1 VNNFGEDMAAFLIGS
16 IVFLV
21 SFFKRHWRLTLA
33 AFIVFL
39 LWRHFIA
46 RVD

>member
-1 VNNFGEDMAAFLIGS
+1 MDFGQSFAAFLIAS
-16 IVFLV
+16 TVFLV
-21 SFFKRHWRLTLA
+21 VFIKRHWKLTLA
-33 AFIVFL
+33 AFILFL